1 MRVPVVD
8 VKVGEEDEIYLKLA
22 FEALILLP
30 KQSTSIIRYSLL
42 I

>member
-1 MRVPVVD
+1 MKVPVVD
-8 VKVGEEDEIYLKLA
+8 VKVSEEDKIYLKLA

-30 KQSTSIIRYSLL
+30 KKSTSIIRYSQL